1 MFFVVPSVDVA
12 NFVEK
17 DDRYFHSLSRKKPVK
32 HTDMRIFRLRLDK
45 NSRGLDPKKY
55 ENKWNYFE
63 R

>member
-1 MFFVVPSVDVA
+1 
-12 NFVEK
+12 
-17 DDRYFHSLSRKKPVK
+17 
-32 HTDMRIFRLRLDK
+32 MRIFRLRLDK